1 MKGMNRIY
9 RLVWSRVQGRL
20 VICSELARSRTK
32 VNASGAGRTGLSMPS
47 AVERFAQHMR
57 QALVATWLAA
67 IPASVLAEVA
77 NTELPTG
84 GTVAAGS
91 AVFNTSGNTLNIN
104 QSSDKAIVNW
114 NTFNIGRD
122 AAVNIYQPSASS
134 TILNRVL
141 SSDPSQIFGQLN
153 ANGQV
158 FLVNPHGVIF
168 GESARVDVGGLVAS
182 ALDIN
187 DDDFINENYTFFGG
201 GTGAI
206 HNYGSLT
213 GGFVALIAP
222 EIQNDGDI
230 LARVSSVALGSGDL
244 ATLTFADDALISI
257 AVDEAKLKSAIVNS
271 GNITAENGLVILKAS
286 AAQSLV
292 DDIINAPEGSSN
304 MVTVNG
310 VPQLIENSG
319 TIVAK
324 NITLDAGDN
333 GAVKVSGT

>member
-1 MKGMNRIY
+1 
-9 RLVWSRVQGRL
+9 
-20 VICSELARSRTK
+20 
-32 VNASGAGRTGLSMPS
+32 
-47 AVERFAQHMR
+47 
-57 QALVATWLAA
+57 
-67 IPASVLAEVA
+67 
-77 NTELPTG
+77 
-84 GTVAAGS
+84 
-91 AVFNTSGNTLNIN
+91 
-104 QSSDKAIVNW
+104 
-114 NTFNIGRD
+114 
-122 AAVNIYQPSASS
+122 
-134 TILNRVL
+134 
-141 SSDPSQIFGQLN
+141 
-153 ANGQV
+153 
-158 FLVNPHGVIF
+158 LVNPHGVIF

-333 GAVKVSGT
+333 GAVKVSGTLMSITLQARLAKLKCWVKKLP